1 VTLLDILADTGAL
14 LRLPEELRALD
25 SDLADTVQ
33 TLVSKADTVAAN
45 HPDEAVSKQ
54 KLLQMWDDLWG
65 RWNSHVCEVG
75 DEQGD
80 YAIKDSDWEP
90 PYINLKTK
98 SHASRPPAH
107 SPANSHIGPAV
118 GLRLFDGG
126 HTFISDP
133 DSGRSWYW
141 RIDASPRFCCWLF
154 RILCFPKSWYSRT
167 PG

>member
-1 VTLLDILADTGAL
+1 MTLLDILADTRAL

-25 SDLADTVQ
+25 SDLAGTVQ

-98 SHASRPPAH
+98 SHAS
-107 SPANSHIGPAV
+107 
-118 GLRLFDGG
+118 
-126 HTFISDP
+126 
-133 DSGRSWYW
+133 
-141 RIDASPRFCCWLF
+141 
-154 RILCFPKSWYSRT
+154 
-167 PG
+167 